1 MIDGDYG
8 TNTKINYMSRY
19 SYTHGS
25 VLVPVLVILTL
36 GLPLL
41 IQKEE
46 ETNSISMEQQI
57 TYFFSFQSTRVLSKG
72 IIINKDSSM
81 SKDTHIIAYRS
92 LLILPFPN
100 PDKGRVLRQD
110 NNQCKTSDQLIY
122 DELTIQSTF
131 QMERSR

>member
-46 ETNSISMEQQI
+46 ETNSISME
-57 TYFFSFQSTRVLSKG
+57 
-72 IIINKDSSM
+72 
-81 SKDTHIIAYRS
+81 
-92 LLILPFPN
+92 
-100 PDKGRVLRQD
+100 
-110 NNQCKTSDQLIY
+110 
-122 DELTIQSTF
+122 
-131 QMERSR
+131 